1 MSACVGKQIPA
12 ALVEFEGVRAECLLV
27 ALRSK
32 RLVAD
37 EQLVVS
43 LDGADDSLKVFLA
56 RWRTL
61 EHHVLLNRCAVGQ
74 HAVNGER
81 GEYPSLN
88 AVVVQHLGIADVV
101 LVGPWFAL
109 DDDAEHIKDGV
120 AMTVERRSL
129 QRIAVG
135 HLVVLPL
142 TADFLEGETFVRPER
157 VDDPDVL
164 AEDHCWFHV
173 CKDKKNSSNIQIILK
188 IIRNQEKTQRRNT
201 VTP

>member
-1 MSACVGKQIPA
+1 M
-12 ALVEFEGVRAECLLV
+12 
-27 ALRSK
+27 
-32 RLVAD
+32 
-37 EQLVVS
+37 VS
-43 LDGADDSLKVFLA
+43 LDGANDSLKVFLA

-81 GEYPSLN
+81 GEDPTLDT
-88 AVVVQHLGIADVV
+88 VVVQYLGIADVV

-109 DDDAEHIKDGV
+109 DDDAEHVEDGV
-120 AMTVERRSL
+120 AVAVKRRSL

-157 VDDPDVL
+157 IDDPDVL

-173 CKDKKNSSNIQIILK
+173 CKDNAFLGNDQI
-188 IIRNQEKTQRRNT
+188 KT
-201 VTP
+201 

>member
-12 ALVEFEGVRAECLLV
+12 ALVEFERVRAECLLV
-27 ALRSK
+27 ALRTK

-43 LDGADDSLKVFLA
+43 LDGADDRLEVFLS
-56 RWRTL
+56 RCRTL
-61 EHHVLLNRCAVGQ
+61 KNHVLLDWCAVGQ

-88 AVVVQHLGIADVV
+88 AVVVQHFGIADVV
-101 LVGPWFAL
+101 LVGPWLAL
-109 DDDAEHIKDGV
+109 DDDAEHVEDGV
-120 AMTVERRSL
+120 AVAVKRRSL

-157 VDDPDVL
+157 INDPDVL

-173 CKDKKNSSNIQIILK
+173 CKDNAFLGNDQI
-188 IIRNQEKTQRRNT
+188 KT
-201 VTP
+201 

>member
-1 MSACVGKQIPA
+1 MSARVGKQIPA
-12 ALVEFEGVRAECLLV
+12 PLVEFEGVRAECLLV
-27 ALRSK
+27 ALCTK

-43 LDGADDSLKVFLA
+43 LDGADDRLEVFLS

-61 EHHVLLNRCAVGQ
+61 EHDVLLDRCAVGQ

-81 GEYPSLN
+81 GEDPTLDT
-88 AVVVQHLGIADVV
+88 VVVQYLGIADVV

-129 QRIAVG
+129 QRVAVG

-142 TADFLEGETFVRPER
+142 PADFLEGQPFVRPER
-157 VDDPDVL
+157 IDDPDVL
-164 AEDHCWFHV
+164 AEDHCWFHD
-173 CKDKKNSSNIQIILK
+173 CKDKKNSSNKQIILK
-188 IIRNQEKTQRRNT
+188 IIRNQEKTCRCDT
-201 VTP
+201 VTL